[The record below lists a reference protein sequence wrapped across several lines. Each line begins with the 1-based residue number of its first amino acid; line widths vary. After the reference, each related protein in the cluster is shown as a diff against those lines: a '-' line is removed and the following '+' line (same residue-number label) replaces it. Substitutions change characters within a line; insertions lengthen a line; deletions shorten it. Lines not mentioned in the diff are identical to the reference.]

1 MQFFRLRRSGE
12 RLVSGL
18 SEYFTEVTV
27 IKHKLTAREKE
38 FCLCFAQTGDAANA
52 AREAGYAGA
61 ERTGRRLLCE
71 ERICAELERLAALRL
86 RLLGMMAA
94 TGYQR
99 LAFGSAA
106 DAVSLVYEQEPDRE
120 RLEKMDLFLISEIK
134 RPKDGAMEIKLFDR
148 VKALEKLENMSAAN
162 GAADSLFDAIGRS
175 AAGCDGDD

>member
-1 MQFFRLRRSGE
+1 
-12 RLVSGL
+12 
-18 SEYFTEVTV
+18 
-27 IKHKLTAREKE
+27 
-38 FCLCFAQTGDAANA
+38 
-52 AREAGYAGA
+52 
-61 ERTGRRLLCE
+61 
-71 ERICAELERLAALRL
+71 
-86 RLLGMMAA
+86 MMAA

-148 VKALEKLENMSAAN
+148 VKALEKLENLSAAN